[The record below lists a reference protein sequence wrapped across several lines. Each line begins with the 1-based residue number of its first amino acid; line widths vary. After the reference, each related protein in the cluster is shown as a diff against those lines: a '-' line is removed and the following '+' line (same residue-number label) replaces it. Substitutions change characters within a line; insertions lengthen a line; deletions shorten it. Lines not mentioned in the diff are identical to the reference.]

1 MMYLASAIADV
12 WFGLCRKPP
21 VVRTMQAGFCF
32 PQEAVS
38 EKFPEGG
45 GGSGGSAMI
54 RRGIGAAF
62 SAMKTLYQNRQLLWF
77 TLFAGL
83 VLAGNAVGHA
93 AFRYLNRFLQPD
105 SMVYYI
111 QDFVLAFA
119 TLFGLV
125 FLLAGLLLSISSKKE
140 GPASFFAGL
149 CEAKKYL
156 KTLFIWA
163 LVLALAAFLLD
174 RLYVFVALIWFPHE
188 FGFLYSI
195 VDGSFVSTITQ
206 FPFNWTLDW
215 NMLTEGPG
223 YRGRSLLLLVYPF
236 GFLETLH
243 FLAITLLLFVLTP
256 FVVPLIVLEHKTIK
270 EAVAGS
276 FAHLRKTWAGAAAC
290 ALFLAAI
297 VFGVFLVHLLLQT
310 VSGIVDPYNTVIF
323 HPPGTWIALALLY
336 NIALLIVVFVVA
348 TVGGIA
354 MLDLYRSA
362 KTGQMPE
369 SIEGTGEV

>member
-1 MMYLASAIADV
+1 MRFISGIAEV
-12 WFGLCRKPP
+12 WFSLCRKPP
-21 VVRTMQAGFCF
+21 VVRTMQVGFCF
-32 PQEAVS
+32 PQDAVS
-38 EKFPEGG
+38 EKFPGG

-83 VLAGNAVGHA
+83 VLAGNAICHG
-93 AFRYLNRFLQPD
+93 AFWYLNRFLQTD
-105 SMVYYI
+105 TMVYYI

-125 FLLAGLLLSISSKKE
+125 FLLAGLLLSISSKKD

-149 CEAKKYL
+149 SRAKKYAKSL
-156 KTLFIWA
+156 VLWS

-188 FGFLYSI
+188 FGFLYTI
-195 VDGSFVSTITQ
+195 MDGSFVSTITQ

-215 NMLTEGPG
+215 DMMTELPG
-223 YRGRSLLLLVYPF
+223 YGGRSLLLMVYPF
-236 GFLETLH
+236 GVLETLH
-243 FLAITLLLFVLTP
+243 FLMIALPLVLLTP
-256 FVVPLIVLEHKTIK
+256 FVVPQIVIGHKTVK

-276 FAHLRKTWAGAAAC
+276 FSLLKKSWAGIAAC

-297 VFGVFLVHLLLQT
+297 VAGVFLVHLLVQAA
-310 VSGIVDPYNTVIF
+310 SGIVDPYNTVTF
-323 HPPGTWIALALLY
+323 HPPVTWITLALLY
-336 NIALLIVVFVVA
+336 NVALLIVAFVVA

-354 MLDLYRSA
+354 VLDLYRSA
-362 KTGQMPE
+362 QTGQMPE
-369 SIEGTGEV
+369 STGTEPVP

>member
-1 MMYLASAIADV
+1 MTSVLEITGYWL
-12 WFGLCRKPP
+12 GLCRKPP

-83 VLAGNAVGHA
+83 VLVGNAICHG
-93 AFRYLNRFLQPD
+93 AFWYLNRILQPD
-105 SMVYYI
+105 TMVYYI

-125 FLLAGLLLSISSKKE
+125 FLLAGLLLSISLKKE
-140 GPASFFAGL
+140 SPVSFFAGL
-149 CEAKKYL
+149 CEAKKYIKVL
-156 KTLFIWA
+156 ILWS
-163 LVLALAAFLLD
+163 LVLALAALLLD
-174 RLYVFVALIWFPHE
+174 RMYGYLITWFPHE
-188 FGFLYSI
+188 LALLYTLGDGFF
-195 VDGSFVSTITQ
+195 VDTIMQ

-215 NMLTEGPG
+215 NMLTEIPG
-223 YRGRSLLLLVYPF
+223 YGGRSLLLMVYPF
-236 GFLETLH
+236 GVLETLH
-243 FLAITLLLFVLTP
+243 FLMIALILFILTP
-256 FVVPLIVLEHKTIK
+256 FVVPLIVLGHKTVK

-276 FAHLRKTWAGAAAC
+276 FSLLKRTWAGAAAC
-290 ALFLAAI
+290 AFFLAAI
-297 VFGVFLVHLLLQT
+297 VAGVFLAYLLVQAT
-310 VSGIVDPYNTVIF
+310 SGIVDPYNTVTF
-323 HPPGTWIALALLY
+323 HPPVTWITLALLY
-336 NIALLIVVFVVA
+336 NIALLIVTFVVA

-354 MLDLYRSA
+354 VLDLYRSA

-369 SIEGTGEV
+369 STGTGPVQ